1 MNRIKL
7 RSVAPVA
14 AAITLGLSLTA
25 CGAGNE
31 DSGSGSSDG
40 DGVSG
45 TLAGA
50 GASSQESA
58 VQAWRAGFQEA
69 NPDAT
74 VNYDP
79 IGSGGGR
86 EQFISGGTAFAGSD
100 AYLDDEELT
109 AAQERCSG
117 GEIVEVPN
125 YVSPIAVVYNLPG
138 VDTLNLTPEAIGGI
152 FQGEIT
158 EWDDPAIAE
167 ENPDAELSGAIT
179 PVHRSDASGTTENFT
194 DYLDAA
200 SGGSWSEGVVEE
212 WPIDGGEAAEQT
224 SGVVSAVTNGEGTIG
239 YADASQAGDLGT
251 ASVQVGEEFVE
262 YSPEAAAAVL
272 DNSEQAEG
280 RGETDIAIE
289 VDRAV
294 DEGAVYPIVLVSY
307 MMACQTY
314 EDEEEAE
321 LVKSFLSY
329 VVSEEGQQTAAE
341 NAGSAPLSTE
351 FQEQATTAIET
362 ITAGS

>member
-7 RSVAPVA
+7 RSVAPIA
-14 AAITLGLSLTA
+14 AAVTLGLGLAA

-31 DSGSGSSDG
+31 DGSDSSGG
-40 DGVSG
+40 DSVSG
-45 TLAGA
+45 TLNGA

-58 VQAWRAGFQEA
+58 VQAWRSGFQEA

-79 IGSGGGR
+79 VGSGGGR
-86 EQFISGGTAFAGSD
+86 EQFLAGGVAFAGSD
-100 AYLDDEELT
+100 AFLSEDELT
-109 AAQERCSG
+109 EAQERCG
-117 GEIVEVPN
+117 GDIVEVPV
-125 YVSPIAVVYNLPG
+125 YVSPIAVIYNLPG
-138 VDTLNLTPEAIGGI
+138 LEQLNLTPETLGGI
-152 FQGEIT
+152 FAGEIT

-167 ENPDAELSGAIT
+167 SNPDADLPSSTIT

-194 DYLDAA
+194 DYLDAT
-200 SGGSWSEGVVEE
+200 SGGTWDEGVVEE

-251 ASVQVGEEFVE
+251 AAVQVGDEFVE

-272 DNSEQAEG
+272 DASDAAEG
-280 RGETDIAIE
+280 RAETDIAIE
-289 VDRAV
+289 VDRAI
-294 DEGAVYPIVLVSY
+294 DTEGVYPIVLASY

-314 EDEEEAE
+314 DDAEEAD
-321 LVKSFLSY
+321 LVKAFLSY
-329 VVSEEGQQTAAE
+329 VVSEDGQKTAAD
-341 NAGSAPLSTE
+341 NAGSAPLSSE
-351 FQEQATTAIET
+351 FSDQATTAIET
-362 ITAGS
+362 ISGS

>member
-1 MNRIKL
+1 MNRIKR
-7 RSVAPVA
+7 RSA
-14 AAITLGLSLTA
+14 ASITAVLTLSLGLGA

-31 DSGSGSSDG
+31 ESGSGSEGG
-40 DGVSG
+40 DSVSG
-45 TLAGA
+45 TLSGA

-58 VQAWRAGFQEA
+58 VQAWRAGFQSA

-100 AYLDDEELT
+100 AFLDDEELT
-109 AAQERCSG
+109 AAQERCNG

-125 YVSPIAVVYNLPG
+125 YVSPIAVIYNLPG
-138 VDTLNLTPEAIGGI
+138 VEGLNLTPEALGGI

-167 ENPDAELSGAIT
+167 ENPDAELSGSIT

-194 DYLDAA
+194 DYLDAT
-200 SGGSWSEGVVEE
+200 SGGAWSEGVVEE

-239 YADASQAGDLGT
+239 YADASQAGELGT
-251 ASVQVGEEFVE
+251 AAVQVGEEFVE
-262 YSPEAAAAVL
+262 YTPEAAAAVL
-272 DNSEQAEG
+272 DASEQAEG
-280 RGETDIAIE
+280 RSETDIAIE
-289 VDRAV
+289 VDRAID
-294 DEGAVYPIVLVSY
+294 DEGVYPIVLVSY
-307 MMACQTY
+307 MIACQTY
-314 EDEEEAE
+314 EDAEEAE

-329 VVSEEGQQTAAE
+329 VVSEEGQQTAADS
-341 NAGSAPLSTE
+341 AGSAPVSAE
-351 FQEQATTAIET
+351 FSEQATAAIET